1 MSLRPLN
8 PTRGGRAQQSVFYK
22 LLSWSCWLSYLKFEN
37 SFSRIKKS
45 CLSPSG
51 LLVNIWE
58 SLLPSVESAT
68 TLLSNTGASMVV
80 TSGYESRWGNLSV
93 REIGLGMRVLFC
105 PGKVFGFWWLFVLS
119 FNLLHVRGFHMRQKR
134 SQPTTWVHEAAGTSL
149 RALACKSSALL
160 TELSPSPP
168 AV

>member
-1 MSLRPLN
+1 
-8 PTRGGRAQQSVFYK
+8 
-22 LLSWSCWLSYLKFEN
+22 
-37 SFSRIKKS
+37 
-45 CLSPSG
+45 
-51 LLVNIWE
+51 
-58 SLLPSVESAT
+58 
-68 TLLSNTGASMVV
+68 MVV

-134 SQPTTWVHEAAGTSL
+134 RSQPTTWVHEAAGTSL

-168 AV
+168 AVQVFSDCVSQSEEYAIPPPKSLLSTVTICQLSTLTNHCCGVITPVSSQPVPQIVELEPSRRLCCSNRRCIF